1 MGRLAY
7 MVAIVVSSTIVGIW
21 VLFPIL
27 WMFSISLQ
35 TEPEIHSAPPTIW
48 SRNPNIF
55 NYWFIFDTS
64 AAIEARLQ
72 ESGRLSFL
80 PAVARWFPNALVN
93 SVIVGLVI
101 TAINIVAATLASYTF
116 TRIRFKGSGLL
127 FYMSVAGRLIPPVAI
142 VVPYYIIIQNFFG
155 INLLDTLIAVI
166 LVHAAFTLPINIW
179 ILNTYLS
186 AIPPDIEDAARVDG
200 YGRLETIFRVVL
212 PVIAPGIVAIGII
225 SFMVSWGEFFF
236 SFMVTQT
243 QASRTLPVIVG
254 FMAAQPYK
262 PVGILMAG
270 GLVAMLPA
278 LVMIAVFRRY
288 LLKGLVAG
296 AVR

>member
-1 MGRLAY
+1 MGIGYR
-7 MVAIVVSSTIVGIW
+7 VAIVLASVVVAFW
-21 VLFPIL
+21 VLFPIA

-35 TEPEIHSAPPTIW
+35 TEPEIHSAPPTLW
-48 SRNPNIF
+48 PSQPNYF

-64 AAIEARLQ
+64 SAIEARLQ
-72 ESGRLSFL
+72 ESGRLTFL
-80 PAVARWFPNALVN
+80 PAVARWFPNALIN

-101 TAINIVAATLASYTF
+101 TGINVIAATLASYTF
-116 TRIRFKGSGLL
+116 TRIRFRGSGLL

-155 INLLDTLIAVI
+155 LNLLDTLIAVI

-186 AIPPDIEDAARVDG
+186 AIPSDIEDAARVDG
-200 YGRLETIFRVVL
+200 YGRLETLFKVVL
-212 PVIAPGIVAIGII
+212 PVIMPGIVAIGII

-236 SFMVTQT
+236 AFMVTQT
-243 QASRTLPVIVG
+243 QLSRTLPVIVG

-278 LVMIAVFRRY
+278 LVIIAIFRRY
-288 LLKGLVAG
+288 LIRGLVAG

>member
-1 MGRLAY
+1 MGTGYR
-7 MVAIVVSSTIVGIW
+7 VAIVVASVVVAFW

-27 WMFSISLQ
+27 WMFSISIQ
-35 TEPEIHSAPPTIW
+35 TEPEIHSAPPSLW
-48 SRNPNIF
+48 PAQPNYF

-64 AAIEARLQ
+64 SAIEARLQ
-72 ESGRLSFL
+72 ESGRLTFL

-93 SVIVGLVI
+93 SVIVGLII
-101 TAINIVAATLASYTF
+101 TGINLIAATLASYTF
-116 TRIRFKGSGLL
+116 TRIRFRGSGLL

-155 INLLDTLIAVI
+155 LNLLDTLIAVI

-186 AIPPDIEDAARVDG
+186 AIPSDIEDAARVDG
-200 YGRLETIFRVVL
+200 YGRLETLFKVVL
-212 PVIAPGIVAIGII
+212 PVIKPGLVAIGII

-243 QASRTLPVIVG
+243 QLSRTLPVIVG

-278 LVMIAVFRRY
+278 LVIIAIFRRY
-288 LLKGLVAG
+288 LIRGLVAG

>member
-1 MGRLAY
+1 MGTGYR
-7 MVAIVVSSTIVGIW
+7 VAIVVASVVVAFW

-27 WMFSISLQ
+27 WMFSISIQ
-35 TEPEIHSAPPTIW
+35 TEPEIHSAPPSLW
-48 SRNPNIF
+48 PAQPNYF

-64 AAIEARLQ
+64 SAIEARLQ
-72 ESGRLSFL
+72 ESGRLTFL

-93 SVIVGLVI
+93 SVIVGLII
-101 TAINIVAATLASYTF
+101 TGINLIAATLASYTF
-116 TRIRFKGSGLL
+116 TRIRFRGSGLL

-155 INLLDTLIAVI
+155 LNLLDTLIAVI

-179 ILNTYLS
+179 ILNTYLL
-186 AIPPDIEDAARVDG
+186 AIPSDIEDAARVDG
-200 YGRLETIFRVVL
+200 YGRLETLFKVVL
-212 PVIAPGIVAIGII
+212 PVIKPGLVAIGII

-243 QASRTLPVIVG
+243 QLSRTLPVIVG

-278 LVMIAVFRRY
+278 LVIIAIFRRY
-288 LLKGLVAG
+288 LIRGLVAG

>member
-1 MGRLAY
+1 MG
-7 MVAIVVSSTIVGIW
+7 VGFKIAIVAASVVVAFW
-21 VLFPIL
+21 VLFPIV
-27 WMFSISLQ
+27 WMLSISLQ
-35 TEPEIHSAPPTIW
+35 TEPEIHSAPPTLW
-48 SRNPNIF
+48 PQNPNYF
-55 NYWFIFDTS
+55 NFWFIFDTS
-64 AAIEARLQ
+64 SAIEARLQ
-72 ESGRLSFL
+72 ESGRLTFL
-80 PAVARWFPNALVN
+80 PAVARWFPNALLN
-93 SVIVGLVI
+93 SVVIGLII
-101 TAINIVAATLASYTF
+101 TGINIIAATLASFTF
-116 TRIRFKGSGLL
+116 TRIRFRGSGLL

-186 AIPPDIEDAARVDG
+186 AIPSDIEDAARVDG
-200 YGRLETIFRVVL
+200 YGRLETLFKVVL
-212 PVIAPGIVAIGII
+212 PVIKPGIVAIGII

-236 SFMVTQT
+236 ALMVTQT
-243 QASRTLPVIVG
+243 QLSRTLPVIVG

-278 LVMIAVFRRY
+278 LVIIAIFRRY
-288 LLKGLVAG
+288 LLRGLVAG

>member
-1 MGRLAY
+1 
-7 MVAIVVSSTIVGIW
+7 I
-21 VLFPIL
+21 
-27 WMFSISLQ
+27 
-35 TEPEIHSAPPTIW
+35 
-48 SRNPNIF
+48 
-55 NYWFIFDTS
+55 
-64 AAIEARLQ
+64 
-72 ESGRLSFL
+72 
-80 PAVARWFPNALVN
+80 
-93 SVIVGLVI
+93 GLVI
-101 TAINIVAATLASYTF
+101 TGINIIAATLASYTF
-116 TRIRFKGSGLL
+116 TRIRFRGGGLL

-155 INLLDTLIAVI
+155 FNLLDTLLAVI

-186 AIPPDIEDAARVDG
+186 AIPSDIEDAARVDG
-200 YGRLETIFRVVL
+200 YGRLETLFKVVL

-236 SFMVTQT
+236 AFMVTQT

-278 LVMIAVFRRY
+278 LVMIAIFRRY
-288 LLKGLVAG
+288 LLRGLVAG

>member
-1 MGRLAY
+1 MGIGYRI
-7 MVAIVVSSTIVGIW
+7 AIVLASVVVAFW
-21 VLFPIL
+21 VLFPIA

-35 TEPEIHSAPPTIW
+35 TEPEIHSAPPTLW
-48 SRNPNIF
+48 PAQPNYF
-55 NYWFIFDTS
+55 NYWFIFDAS
-64 AAIEARLQ
+64 SAIEARLQ

-101 TAINIVAATLASYTF
+101 TVINIIAATLASYTF
-116 TRIRFKGSGLL
+116 TRIRFRGSGLL

-155 INLLDTLIAVI
+155 LNLL
-166 LVHAAFTLPINIW
+166 
-179 ILNTYLS
+179 
-186 AIPPDIEDAARVDG
+186 DG
-200 YGRLETIFRVVL
+200 YGRLETLFKVVL
-212 PVIAPGIVAIGII
+212 PVIKPGIVAIGII

-236 SFMVTQT
+236 AFMVTQT
-243 QASRTLPVIVG
+243 QLSRTLPVIVG

-278 LVMIAVFRRY
+278 LVIIAIFRRY
-288 LLKGLVAG
+288 LIRGLVAG

>member
-1 MGRLAY
+1 MGRGYRLA
-7 MVAIVVSSTIVGIW
+7 IIVSSVVVAAWI
-21 VLFPIL
+21 LFPIL

-35 TEPEIHSAPPTIW
+35 TEPEIHSVPPTLW
-48 SRNPNIF
+48 PKNPNVF
-55 NYWFIFDTS
+55 NYWFIFDAS
-64 AAIEARLQ
+64 SAIEARLQ

-80 PAVARWFPNALVN
+80 PAVARWFPNALAN
-93 SVIVGLVI
+93 SVIIGLVI
-101 TAINIVAATLASYTF
+101 TVINIIAATLASYTF
-116 TRIRFKGSGLL
+116 TRIRFRGSGLL

-155 INLLDTLIAVI
+155 LNLLDTLFAVI

-186 AIPPDIEDAARVDG
+186 AIPSDIEDAARVDG
-200 YGRLETIFRVVL
+200 YGRLETLFKVVL
-212 PVIAPGIVAIGII
+212 PVILPGIVAIGII

-236 SFMVTQT
+236 AFMVTQT
-243 QASRTLPVIVG
+243 QQSRTLPVIVG

-278 LVMIAVFRRY
+278 LVMIAIFRRY